1 MDIESQQK
9 KVIEPEINK
18 EKIPDIG
25 ENKIKQKKSEN
36 NDVKRGQIISK
47 IGEDRKGKQISEIDL
62 NRKKKSEIGMDI
74 KGGEIGISDIDERN

>member
-62 NRKKKSEIGMDI
+62 NRKKNLKLVWI
-74 KGGEIGISDIDERN
+74 

>member
-36 NDVKRGQIISK
+36 NDVKKGQIISK

-62 NRKKKSEIGMDI
+62 NRKKI
-74 KGGEIGISDIDERN
+74 

>member
-62 NRKKKSEIGMDI
+62 NRKKI
-74 KGGEIGISDIDERN
+74 

>member
-18 EKIPDIG
+18 AKIPDIG

-62 NRKKKSEIGMDI
+62 NRKKI
-74 KGGEIGISDIDERN
+74 